1 MQGISYKKQSK
12 DDTKFLDAWRALET
26 ACKDEGPLMVA
37 DLERNLESQS
47 RPDDAS
53 MLRMCRMLRNF
64 MVHDGCG
71 FAEPTKAMTDFLVAL
86 ESEVCRAKGTVSDHK
101 MTPARYG
108 YLVPD
113 DPISAAGKQI
123 LSKKRTDAL
132 VLDASKKPVGI
143 FGARAMA
150 ASLDAFH
157 GLKSV
162 RDAIDQCLLDP
173 VPTVFASEPSKSAPD
188 HKCAVIDAKGVCTGI
203 WNADRGWS

>member
-12 DDTKFLDAWRALET
+12 NDARFLDAWRALET
-26 ACKDEGPLMVA
+26 ACKEEGPLMVT

-71 FAEPTKAMTDFLVAL
+71 FAEPTAAMTGFIEAM
-86 ESEVCRAKGTVSDHK
+86 EREVRRAKGTVSDGM

-108 YLVPD
+108 CVS
-113 DPISAAGKQI
+113 IGATAAEAGSVAA
-123 LSKKRTDAL
+123 SKKRGDVL
-132 VLDASKKPVGI
+132 VVDGDKKPVGV

-150 ASLDAFH
+150 AALAGASTTVKGLAEKHLLDAVTVIR
-157 GLKSV
+157 S
-162 RDAIDQCLLDP
+162 DDP
-173 VPTVFASEPSKSAPD
+173 ARTAPWT
-188 HKCAVIDAKGVCTGI
+188 KCIVADAKGKCVGV
-203 WNADRGWS
+203 WNADGRWS

>member
-12 DDTKFLDAWRALET
+12 NDALFLDAWRNLET

-71 FAEPTKAMTDFLVAL
+71 FAEPTSAMTAFLVAL
-86 ESEVCRAKGTVSDHK
+86 EAEVRRAKGTVSGHLV
-101 MTPARYG
+101 TPARYG
-108 YLVPD
+108 YLTPSDTV
-113 DPISAAGKQI
+113 SAAGRI
-123 LSKKRTDAL
+123 VMSKKRQDAL
-132 VLDASKKPVGI
+132 VLDGDKKPLGI

-150 ASLDAFH
+150 AALESRNPDMT
-157 GLKSV
+157 V
-162 RDAIDQCLLDP
+162 QDVIDKKLLDP
-173 VPTVFASEPSKSAPD
+173 VPVIKADDPARTAPA
-188 HKCAVIDAKGVCTGI
+188 HKCAAVDAKGKCTGI